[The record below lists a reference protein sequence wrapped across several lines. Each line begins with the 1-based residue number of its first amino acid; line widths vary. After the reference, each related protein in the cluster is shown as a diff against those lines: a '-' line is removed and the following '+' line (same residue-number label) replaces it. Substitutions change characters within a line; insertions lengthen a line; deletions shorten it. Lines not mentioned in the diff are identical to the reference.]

1 LNQSTRQRIVG
12 TLVLLIA
19 ALILLPVIFDG
30 DGSYQAPLETRIP
43 ARPPFPEPAPV
54 IADRPVV
61 IADTEQINLATQ
73 TETTHSVDS
82 NDSEL
87 RNDDVD
93 PAVEVS
99 GPDSGSSPASIET
112 DAIAEAAEIAA
123 AETIAVS
130 TAAASANL
138 QLDNQGLPQG
148 WNVRMGAFSV
158 VSNADALVQTLQ
170 ARQLR
175 AYSRSILVNNAPM
188 SVVYIGPFID
198 RNAAQQLLDQMNK
211 DYAQLPGKRIEL
223 FEIEDL

>member
-1 LNQSTRQRIVG
+1 LNQSTKQRIVG

-43 ARPPFPEPAPV
+43 APPSFPEPARV

-61 IADTEQINLATQ
+61 VADTEQINLASV
-73 TETTHSVDS
+73 TETTDADALNES
-82 NDSEL
+82 NGNDAEL
-87 RNDDVD
+87 L
-93 PAVEVS
+93 VEVS
-99 GPDSGSSPASIET
+99 DAET
-112 DAIAEAAEIAA
+112 DAAAEIASA
-123 AETIAVS
+123 DTVAVS
-130 TAAASANL
+130 TAAANANL

-158 VSNADALVQTLQ
+158 ISNADALVQTLQ
-170 ARQLR
+170 AKELR

-188 SVVYIGPFID
+188 AVVYIGPLID
-198 RNAAQQLLDQMNK
+198 RTAAQQLLDQMNK
-211 DYAQLPGKRIEL
+211 DYAQLPGKRIER